1 MHTSWKAY
9 PIANCR
15 ALQRRGVSLLTRK
28 RRYSLSFCLKK
39 NKNGDEGLDKPGL
52 DYANTDQIKSMKTNM
67 DDLLPPG
74 TPQLKKVPSL
84 NRGRSSDPI
93 SEEQVKEYK
102 EAWKLFDLDGDGS
115 ISRDELRKLMKS
127 TGQVY
132 TEEELTRIIE
142 EADEDGNGEIDFN
155 EFLSIMTAPTSIKDE
170 IKATFD
176 IFDQSRRGF
185 FDFVDIKKVMHSI
198 GENLSDEEATTM
210 FREADVDK
218 DGRVTLEDMVA
229 MIKPPAAKFKR
240 RGSIKSTFKST

>member
-1 MHTSWKAY
+1 MPDDISNFVKVVNNVFLLNMVVSQQSWNFAY
-9 PIANCR
+9 VVMYITY
-15 ALQRRGVSLLTRK
+15 Q
-28 RRYSLSFCLKK
+28 
-39 NKNGDEGLDKPGL
+39 
-52 DYANTDQIKSMKTNM
+52 DYANTDQIKSMKVFVEQLSARNMMILEDLCFPSCFELKPLFPTYSPSLLQFVFLLGIKTNM

-185 FDFVDIKKVMHSI
+185 FDFVDIKKV
-198 GENLSDEEATTM
+198 
-210 FREADVDK
+210 
-218 DGRVTLEDMVA
+218 GR
-229 MIKPPAAKFKR
+229 
-240 RGSIKSTFKST
+240 